1 MAKPRTVHVCESCGH
16 TAQGWLGRCPGCG
29 AWNTLVEQLAAP
41 PSRSGSAPV
50 RPQGASRA
58 VPITR
63 VTQGEGGEVRMRV
76 GMGELDRVLGGGLVT
91 GGLVLLGGDPGVG
104 KSTLLLMAMQA
115 FARRGV
121 RVLYVSGEE
130 SARQVRLRAD
140 RLGASSD
147 ELWLLAETRLDAV
160 EAAVEEVQPRV
171 LVLDSVQTLHSADLE
186 GIPGSIG
193 QVRQVANAAM
203 RLAKGRDLATFLVG
217 HVTKEGSLAGPR
229 ALEHLV
235 DTVLYFEGDG
245 SSSLRVLRATKN
257 RFGSTGE
264 IGMFEMREEGLAEV
278 PDASAR
284 LLQERLPDAPGT
296 AVTCTMEGSRP
307 VLVEVQALVGRPT
320 QGTPARTSV
329 GVDRSRLA
337 MLLAVLG
344 KVGLDLSDRDV
355 FVSVAGGLRIQEP
368 GVDLA
373 IAAAIASS
381 ARGIPLPGHRLWF
394 GEVGLVGEL
403 RGTSQPLARLRE
415 AERHG
420 FREAS
425 VPSSVPTE
433 GSGLRLFPART
444 LAQALGASE
453 DEGPT
458 RGRARSS

>member
-1 MAKPRTVHVCESCGH
+1 MAKARTVHVCESCGH
-16 TAQGWLGRCPGCG
+16 TTPGWLGRCPGCG
-29 AWNTLVEQLAAP
+29 AWNALVEQVASGGAARAQGP
-41 PSRSGSAPV
+41 AP
-50 RPQGASRA
+50 RPVGTSKAL
-58 VPITR
+58 PITQ
-63 VTQGEGGEVRMRV
+63 VAQGEGGEVRLRV

-91 GGLVLLGGDPGVG
+91 GALVLLGGDPGVG

-130 SARQVRLRAD
+130 SARQVRLRAE

-147 ELWLLAETRLDAV
+147 ELWLLAETGLDAV
-160 EAAVEEVQPRV
+160 EAAVDQVKPRV
-171 LVLDSVQTLHSADLE
+171 LVLDSVQTLHSPELD
-186 GIPGSIG
+186 GVPGSIG

-203 RLAKGRDLATFLVG
+203 KLSKGRDLATFLVG

-229 ALEHLV
+229 VLEHLV

-245 SSSLRVLRATKN
+245 STSLRVLRATKN

-284 LLQERLPDAPGT
+284 LLQERLPDAAGT

-320 QGTPARTSV
+320 QGTPARTAV
-329 GVDRSRLA
+329 GVDRGRLA

-344 KVGLDLSDRDV
+344 KCGLDLSDRDV
-355 FVSVAGGLRIQEP
+355 FVSVAGGLRVQEP

-373 IAAAIASS
+373 IAAAIVSS
-381 ARGIPLPGHRLWF
+381 ARGVPLPGQRLWF

-420 FREAS
+420 FREATVPAS
-425 VPSSVPTE
+425 VPRDGAS
-433 GSGLRLFPART
+433 LRIFPART
-444 LAQALGASE
+444 LGDALFG
-453 DEGPT
+453 
-458 RGRARSS
+458 